1 MSRLFAAAIC
11 LLTIGCSSIP
21 VDPAAWPAGLPPRA
35 YYESAW
41 ESSGENREIETFE
54 EYLVWVGRFYKGT
67 PVSLGWSGVSEKLLA
82 DLEPDEARILA
93 PRLACLGQTV
103 SAEWAKDNAYRR
115 VGTDLLRLWV
125 RVLVQ
130 AKGQGKALVA
140 TDRLL
145 DDAVALIRGELEPG
159 EISADRYHDATT
171 AGP

>member
-1 MSRLFAAAIC
+1 MSRLFAALFC
-11 LLTIGCSSIP
+11 LGAIGCGSIP
-21 VDPAAWPAGLPPRA
+21 VEPAAWPAGLPPRA

-41 ESSGENREIETFE
+41 ETSGENREIETFE
-54 EYLVWVGRFYKGT
+54 EYLTWVGRFYKGT
-67 PVSLGWSGVSEKLLA
+67 PVSLGWTGVSEKVLA
-82 DLEPDEARILA
+82 DLDAEEARILA

-115 VGTDLLRLWV
+115 VGTELLRLWV

-130 AKGQGKALVA
+130 AKGAGKALEA

-145 DDAVALIRGELEPG
+145 ADTVALIRGELEPSS
-159 EISADRYHDATT
+159 ISADRYRDTTT